1 MKTGTRFIASL
12 AAVAAA
18 LPLGFAS
25 AASFSGVVAASR
37 TVEVYAPIGG
47 QVAQV
52 NVRVG
57 DCVSAGDAV
66 AELKAEAVYAE
77 AAGTVTGVFAEPGDN
92 AETVAGKY
100 GALMYIEE
108 ESVYSISA
116 STENAYNT
124 TANKFV
130 HVGETVY
137 LSCYSDAT
145 HIGTGIITAIEGT
158 DYSVDVV
165 SGSFL
170 VGETVTVYRGDS
182 ATAANRIGRGT
193 LNRKSPTAVTAQGSV
208 VNVAVQDG
216 DTVQRGD
223 LLLTTLNGDFDG
235 LYMSGTA
242 IASDVSGTVAEVRL
256 EQGASTEK
264 GGVAAVIYPEGE
276 MRVEA
281 SISEYDLEQIA
292 VGDAVSVELLWNQD
306 SGASYPGV
314 ISMISAV
321 ADEAQV
327 SADGE
332 TETTYTV
339 YVDFTPDENTRYGM
353 SAVVSTLEDGGD
365 IADSE

>member
-1 MKTGTRFIASL
+1 MKTRTRFIASL
-12 AAVAAA
+12 AAIAAA
-18 LPLGFAS
+18 LPLSVAS

-47 QVAQV
+47 QIAQV
-52 NVRVG
+52 NVRAG
-57 DCVSAGDAV
+57 DVISAGDAI
-66 AELKAEAVYAE
+66 AELKAQAVCAE

-130 HVGETVY
+130 HVGEAVY
-137 LSCYSDAT
+137 LSCYSDASHT
-145 HIGTGIITAIEGT
+145 GTGVITAIEGT
-158 DYSVDVV
+158 SYSVDVT

-170 VGETVTVYRGDS
+170 VGETVNVYRGDS

-208 VNVAVQDG
+208 VSVAVQDG
-216 DTVQRGD
+216 DTVQKGD
-223 LLLTTLNGDFDG
+223 LLLTTLSGDFDG
-235 LYMSGTA
+235 LYMSG
-242 IASDVSGTVAEVRL
+242 ASIVSQVGGTVARVNL

-264 GGVAAVIYPEGE
+264 GSVAAVIYPEGE
-276 MRVEA
+276 MRIEA
-281 SISEYDLEQIA
+281 SVSEYDLAQLT
-292 VGDAVSVELLWNQD
+292 VGDTVNVELLWNQD
-306 SGASYPGV
+306 SGASYTGV
-314 ISMISAV
+314 ISMISAI
-321 ADEAQV
+321 ANEAEAG
-327 SADGE
+327 ADGDAE
-332 TETTYTV
+332 TAYTV

-353 SAVVSTLEDGGD
+353 SAVVSTLDDGD
-365 IADSE
+365 TAVSD